1 MTVFELL
8 ATSAWIDWSS
18 RGGET
23 RIGLFSTL
31 EKAHAKIG
39 EMKQDR
45 EWKMSWDSFRIVEI
59 EVK

>member
-1 MTVFELL
+1 MTVFELI
-8 ATSAWIDWSS
+8 ATSAWNVGTD
-18 RGGET
+18 T

-45 EWKMSWDSFRIVEI
+45 EWKMSWNSFRVVEV

>member
-1 MTVFELL
+1 MTVYEVL
-8 ATSAWIDWSS
+8 ATSAWVDWAS
-18 RGGET
+18 RGDET

-39 EMKQDR
+39 EIKVDE
-45 EWKMSWDSFRIVEI
+45 EWYMDWSSFRIVEV